1 MVGTRKPA
9 KPGFE
14 TMTKA
19 EQRKY
24 YLEQME
30 RAKKS
35 LEEKTKR
42 GDEKGMKHVAEIIQ
56 NLEGMISRL

>member
-1 MVGTRKPA
+1 MAGTKKPA

-14 TMTKA
+14 NMSKA
-19 EQRKY
+19 EMHKY
-24 YLEQME
+24 YLEQMA

-35 LEEKTKR
+35 LEEKTKD
-42 GDEKGMKHVAEIIQ
+42 GDEKGIKRATEIIQ